1 MKNNKIRRAIRDF
14 DPYKAGLNIEEI
26 RERYGLDTVIK
37 LASNENPLGAS
48 PIVQKALSRA
58 LPGIFRYSKTGC
70 PRLAAAL
77 AARLGVARECVF
89 IGNGSDEIIDML
101 IRMAAE
107 PGRDEV
113 VCYEHSFSMYRL
125 TAKLCGVDYREVKR
139 EEDQGLPLAA
149 LADAVGEN
157 TAMVVLTSPDNPT
170 GLAAKAADVERL
182 AKSLPQ
188 GTLLV
193 VDEAYID
200 FTDPVEEYSLASRF
214 SEFENLV
221 ILRTFSKAFGLAG
234 MRLGYGLIPSW
245 LSEYMNRARIPFTV
259 NILAEEA
266 GLAALEDGYFLTATL
281 ETVAK
286 GKGYLS
292 AELEKLGCKVWP
304 SQANFLM
311 FRPPVDAGG
320 VFEDLLKKGVIVRHL
335 KSFGLGD
342 CIRVNMGTEDE
353 NRVFVRTLKEV
364 LEK

>member
-1 MKNNKIRRAIRDF
+1 MKNNKIRQAIREF

-48 PIVQKALSRA
+48 PVVQKALSRA

-70 PRLAAAL
+70 PRLAGAL
-77 AARLGVARECVF
+77 AERLNVPQECVL
-89 IGNGSDEIIDML
+89 IGNGSDEVIDML

-113 VCYEHSFSMYRL
+113 ICYEHSFSMYRL
-125 TAKLCGVDYREVKR
+125 TARLCGVDYREVPR
-139 EEDQGLPLAA
+139 EDDQGLPLSALGEAA
-149 LADAVGEN
+149 GNN

-170 GLAAKAADVERL
+170 GLAVKAADVERL

-200 FTDPVEEYSLASRF
+200 FTDPVEEYSLAPRF
-214 SEFENLV
+214 AEFENLV

-234 MRLGYGLIPSW
+234 MRLGFGLIPSW
-245 LSEYMNRARIPFTV
+245 LTEYMNRARIPFTV
-259 NILAEEA
+259 NVLAEEA
-266 GLAALEDGYFLTATL
+266 GLAALKDEHFLKATL
-281 ETVAK
+281 ETVDK
-286 GKGYLS
+286 GRKYLTG
-292 AELEKLGCKVWP
+292 ALEELGCKVWP

-311 FRPPVDAGG
+311 FRPPADAGK
-320 VFEDLLKKGVIVRHL
+320 VFEDLLKKGIIVRHL

-342 CIRVNMGTEDE
+342 CIRVNMGAQAE
-353 NRVFVRTLKEV
+353 NEAFISALKEV
-364 LEK
+364 LGK